1 MLVAAFIS
9 IIVFPFFSFPFLM
22 MMDDGACSVGGTEL
36 FCRGRLPSCPQ
47 EKLSLSPGIFQPISG
62 RTVILQ

>member
-1 MLVAAFIS
+1 
-9 IIVFPFFSFPFLM
+9 M

-62 RTVILQ
+62 RTVIRQ